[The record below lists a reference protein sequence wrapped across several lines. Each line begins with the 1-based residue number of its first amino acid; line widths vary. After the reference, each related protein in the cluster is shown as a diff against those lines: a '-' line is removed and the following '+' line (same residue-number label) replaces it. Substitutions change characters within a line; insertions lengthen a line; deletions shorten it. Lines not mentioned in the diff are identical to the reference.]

1 MWFSSSGFLSAEN
14 SINNQDPHSQIVY
27 DETPEPGKP
36 NETDSEEEETNKTSA
51 LPKFMQQILPN
62 DEIVEGISSINSKQ
76 SEVFNVVQTWAKD
89 YVKYYGCNVEQIL
102 MMIHEKE
109 FAGLSVMIVA
119 NLLELPPVRQKLT
132 FSQFCDRDSMKP
144 LLGLQLYHL
153 FKYAD

>member
-1 MWFSSSGFLSAEN
+1 
-14 SINNQDPHSQIVY
+14 
-27 DETPEPGKP
+27 
-36 NETDSEEEETNKTSA
+36 
-51 LPKFMQQILPN
+51 MQQILPN